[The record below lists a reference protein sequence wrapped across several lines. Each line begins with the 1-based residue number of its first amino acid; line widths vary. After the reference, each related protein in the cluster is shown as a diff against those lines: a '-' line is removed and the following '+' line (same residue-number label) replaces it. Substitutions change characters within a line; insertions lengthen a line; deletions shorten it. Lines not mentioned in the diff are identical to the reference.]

1 MSFITDELNKK
12 TRVAKNL
19 YFSGVKSQDICIV
32 MGITEKTLS
41 LWVKK
46 FRWKKAKVTGV
57 EPMFSEA
64 KSAKVYPLYWDFAN
78 YLQDKNPE
86 LLEQL
91 EIEILNYL
99 KS

>member
-1 MSFITDELNKK
+1 MGFTTDELNKK
-12 TRVAKNL
+12 TKVAKNL

-46 FRWKKAKVTGV
+46 FGWKKARETGT
-57 EPMFSEA
+57 EPLFSEA
-64 KSAKVYPLYWDFAN
+64 KAAKVYPLYWDFAN
-78 YLQDKNPE
+78 YLQVNDPE
-86 LLEQL
+86 LLAQ
-91 EIEILNYL
+91 IELQILNYL